1 MKFKAAVFGRHICQ
15 STTACLIAMTQGDLT
30 TVTLAHWIKA
40 LQTGVGTG
48 IIGVLFT
55 FGSLIKIQ
63 TNRYGVASIA
73 FLGTVISDFLSHP
86 THFGSIGTEALV
98 TGVGAALL
106 CLGASFTPLG
116 KLIERLGKV

>member
-30 TVTLAHWIKA
+30 TVTIGHWVKA

-55 FGSLIKIQ
+55 FSSLVKIQ
-63 TNRYGVASIA
+63 TNRFGVATIA
-73 FLGTVISDFLSHP
+73 FLGTVISDYLSHP
-86 THFGSIGTEALV
+86 THFGSEWTEALV
-98 TGVGAALL
+98 TGLGAAGL
-106 CLGASFTPLG
+106 CLLVSFTPLG